1 MRYLR
6 LDFRIVRKNCLGFGG
21 FSRLNLRYGFVW
33 KRYPEFQCPP
43 FSDTLKYHT
52 NVYVFCYLRIIYH
65 ITLLIIFPILDLFPQ
80 YIYIYIYIYILI
92 IYIYVYQL
100 IWWSVFELNPRAAEI
115 VMIGEWLVHGGW
127 MVGDFPA
134 TICYKILSVDG
145 LRFVFGSRLCDQIH
159 VWQTLFGDVGRM
171 SIFVDWICSSKVIID
186 G

>member
-1 MRYLR
+1 MVLSEKGPPNSSGHHFPILKY
-6 LDFRIVRKNCLGFGG
+6 
-21 FSRLNLRYGFVW
+21 
-33 KRYPEFQCPP
+33 PP

-65 ITLLIIFPILDLFPQ
+65 ITLLIIFPFLDLFPQ
-80 YIYIYIYIYILI
+80 YIYNIYLLYIY
-92 IYIYVYQL
+92 QL
-100 IWWSVFELNPRAAEI
+100 VWWSVFELNPRAAEI

-134 TICYKILSVDG
+134 TICYKIRSVDG

-159 VWQTLFGDVGRM
+159 AWQTLFGDVGRM